1 MSENLE
7 KYKSS
12 FIEALEISPDVVN
25 DKLEYN
31 SISEWDSIGHMS
43 LISSLEESFDITFE
57 TDDIIDFSSFNKGIE
72 ILKNNYNITIVN

>member
-12 FIEALEISPDVVN
+12 FVDALEIKSDVVN
-25 DKLEYN
+25 DTLEYN
-31 SISEWDSIGHMS
+31 SVSEWDSIGHMS
-43 LISSLEESFDITFE
+43 LISKIEENFDISFE

-72 ILKNNYNITIVN
+72 ILKSNYKIEI